1 MSQILHRLKI
11 ILACMHAW
19 SYCSIILHI
28 IFFRQILY
36 IKRNSSLLR
45 SLFAGPRFSPHVQAA
60 YCSNTFHSNC
70 LANHSLST
78 RIRNSSR
85 KNLLI
90 PKQRWRRMIKQHAAK
105 SRNAHLPDAILN
117 SAQWPGSQLWCHSIN
132 PFSSPEPFSL
142 GHSLKIRLWFT
153 RPNGKIWL
161 ASQRTR

>member
-1 MSQILHRLKI
+1 MFRVKNRDKQPQFFDKHLSKTRKIQFRILMRSDALWYSDHSSSDAACSRVRGFLPTYRL
-11 ILACMHAW
+11 
-19 SYCSIILHI
+19 
-28 IFFRQILY
+28 
-36 IKRNSSLLR
+36 
-45 SLFAGPRFSPHVQAA
+45 AA

-117 SAQWPGSQLWCHSIN
+117 SAQ
-132 PFSSPEPFSL
+132 
-142 GHSLKIRLWFT
+142 
-153 RPNGKIWL
+153 
-161 ASQRTR
+161 